1 MTVNINEIRKQ
12 LNRLSR
18 EDLEQI
24 NAEITE
30 KLEGYVGLSDFLNRC
45 AEQRF
50 ADGLVCP
57 QCGKKHIVKFGKA
70 RGKQRFRCKDCGKT
84 FTPYTKTVFADSKL
98 PPLCLVGIC

>member
-1 MTVNINEIRKQ
+1 MTENIKEIRRL

-18 EDLEQI
+18 EDLEQL

-30 KLEGYVGLSDFLNRC
+30 KLEGYGGLADFLNRC

-57 QCGKKHIVKFGKA
+57 HCGKKNIVKFGKA
-70 RGKQRFRCKDCGKT
+70 RGKQR
-84 FTPYTKTVFADSKL
+84 L
-98 PPLCLVGIC
+98 